1 MRKMKKS
8 RFALVGA
15 LALAL
20 SVTLALTA
28 AGVASAAKKKKKAG
42 GTADITKQV
51 NQAVPDGTATT
62 DGVLISTI
70 QVGGK
75 KFKGTVIRDVNV
87 TLQTTGSNAT
97 AAQDLDARLSAPNGA
112 TTELIE
118 NDLFGQSAGP
128 LTFDDESPNGLVN
141 NSGSTT
147 PREPTQL
154 GPPYVGSAQPDCFAI
169 SGTCTLWPM
178 DNGPA
183 SGTWTL
189 RVYDTGATAGRT
201 SVLNLWRL
209 TVVAGKPYL
218 TK

>member
-1 MRKMKKS
+1 MRNMKRS
-8 RFALVGA
+8 RVALVGA

-28 AGVASAAKKKKKAG
+28 AGVASAKKKKAG
-42 GTADITKQV
+42 GTVDITKQV

-62 DGVLISTI
+62 DGVLASTI

-97 AAQDLDARLSAPNGA
+97 AAQDLDARLTAPNGA

-118 NDLFGQSAGP
+118 GDLFGQSVGP
-128 LTFDDESPNGLVN
+128 LTFDDESPNSLVN
-141 NSGSTT
+141 NQSGPSS
-147 PREPTQL
+147 REPTML
-154 GPPYVGSAQPDCFAI
+154 GVPYVGSAQPDCFAI

-189 RVYDTGATAGRT
+189 RVYDTSATAGRT